1 MNNYVFLFTLLV
13 IQGVSFWIGS
23 RESKNLSSKEEYFLA
38 GRSLSFFP
46 LMMSFVATQVGGA
59 SILGASE
66 EAYNV
71 GLAALLYPLGL
82 SLGLVFLGCGP
93 GKKLA
98 AFSFLTISELL
109 EKSYSSK
116 FLRKLASVLSIT
128 TLFLIL
134 IAQVVASKKFLA
146 TLGFV
151 SPLWILLLWGVLVFY
166 TSIGGLKAVV
176 KTDVIQA
183 IFLIVSLL
191 VCGWLGYSSRCSL
204 NFQDFLSINT
214 ESAVSGKSLLVW
226 FFSPLLFLFI
236 EQDMAQR
243 CFASKSPKILKKA
256 AIVSSMIIISLSCIP
271 VFFGILLKKS
281 GLSVIEGQSVF
292 MTAIMF
298 FTNPWLSG
306 FIGCS
311 VLVAIMSTADS
322 LINSIGSMLANDFI
336 QMESKAVSYFKI
348 ISLLISLLAAFFAS
362 YFSNIVPLVVF
373 SYGLS
378 ISCLLVPIMGALLI
392 NYSFSFFSALVS
404 VVFGGTS
411 FLLVSRG
418 FITSFF
424 LPVDVFSVII
434 SLLGFLFGEMLY
446 ILRKKASRLENR

>member
-1 MNNYVFLFTLLV
+1 MNNYIFLLTLLL
-13 IQGVSFWIGS
+13 IQGISFWIGNK
-23 RESKNLSSKEEYFLA
+23 ESKNLSSKEEYFLA
-38 GRSLSFFP
+38 GKSLSFFP

-66 EAYNV
+66 EAYHV
-71 GLAALLYPLGL
+71 GLAALLYPLGI
-82 SLGLVFLGCGP
+82 SLGLVLLGYGP

-116 FLRKLASVLSIT
+116 FLRKLASVLSII

-134 IAQVVASKKFLA
+134 IAQVIASKKFLA

-151 SPLWILLLWGVLVFY
+151 SPLWVILLWGVLVFY

-183 IFLIVSLL
+183 IFLIISLF
-191 VCGWLGYSSRCSL
+191 VCGWVGYSSGSF
-204 NFQDFLSINT
+204 NFQGFLS
-214 ESAVSGKSLLVW
+214 VSTGSVVSCRSLLVW

-256 AIVSSMIIISLSCIP
+256 AIFSSLIIIALSCVPI
-271 VFFGILLKKS
+271 FFGMLLKKN

-292 MTAIMF
+292 MTAVMF
-298 FTNPWLSG
+298 FTNPWFSG

-336 QMESKAVSYFKI
+336 QIENKAVSYFKI
-348 ISLLISLLAAFFAS
+348 ISLFISIVAAFLAS
-362 YFSNIVPLVVF
+362 YFSNIVSLVVF

-392 NYSFSFFSALVS
+392 NYSFSFFSALLS
-404 VVFGGTS
+404 VIFGGVT
-411 FLLVSRG
+411 FLLVTKG
-418 FITSFF
+418 FLTSFF
-424 LPVDVFSVII
+424 FPVDVFSIFI
-434 SLLGFLFGEMLY
+434 SLLGFVFGEILY
-446 ILRKKASRLENR
+446 ILRRKALRLENR